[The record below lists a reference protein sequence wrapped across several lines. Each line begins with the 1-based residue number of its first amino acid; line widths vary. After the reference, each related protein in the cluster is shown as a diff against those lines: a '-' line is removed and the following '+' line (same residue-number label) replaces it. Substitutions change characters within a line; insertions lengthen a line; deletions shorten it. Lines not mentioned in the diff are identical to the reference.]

1 MIGRSGRI
9 NTIYKVEKSKEDI
22 SGGWKDLS
30 KSKVAE
36 EFSGGV
42 VVAVALGNRMVRI
55 TAFFGYFFRLG

>member
-1 MIGRSGRI
+1 MTDWVEILLIGRSGRI

-36 EFSGGV
+36 EFSGG
-42 VVAVALGNRMVRI
+42 GSGI
-55 TAFFGYFFRLG
+55 GK